1 MSELTLLA
9 PEREDER
16 SSRELTAAVV
26 VCTSSR
32 EREPLVRACVDSLLG
47 GVRQSDELFVVVD
60 CNPSLA
66 DDLRSSLP
74 SQVQL
79 LECRHQGL
87 SAARNVGV
95 AAATSDVVAFI
106 DDDATA
112 DPRWLSSLMETFA
125 AERQLLGLG
134 GPVLPKWAARRRWM
148 PDELLWVVGCTY
160 TGHRVDAGP
169 IRNPIGCNMAFRRR
183 ELIGIGSFETSFGKR
198 GTALATCDETELA
211 LRLERAHGPERI
223 GYVPEAQVHH
233 LVPASRVS
241 WRLVVRRS
249 LSEGLAK
256 GRLRRRFAQPALGPE
271 RSYAL
276 LLLSDAV
283 PRLLRA
289 SVRERSVE
297 PALGA
302 AAIIAALTIS
312 AFAFVVGMCRD
323 LRLSGGPSFAPDNE
337 GGGDVASR

>member
-9 PEREDER
+9 PEAEDQS

-47 GVRQSDELFVVVD
+47 GVRRPEELFVVVD
-60 CNPSLA
+60 CNESLA
-66 DDLRSSLP
+66 DDLRTSLP
-74 SQVQL
+74 FPVRL
-79 LECRHQGL
+79 LECKQQGL

-112 DPRWLSSLMETFA
+112 DLLWLSSIMKAFA
-125 AERQLLGLG
+125 AERQFLGLG

-183 ELIGIGSFETSFGKR
+183 ELLGIGSFETSFGKR

-223 GYVPEAQVHH
+223 GYVPGAKVHH

-241 WRLVVRRS
+241 WRLVVRRA

-256 GRLRRRFAQPALGPE
+256 GRLRRRFAQPALAPE

-276 LLLSDAV
+276 LLLSHAV

-289 SVRERSVE
+289 SVRERSPE

-302 AAIIAALTIS
+302 VAILAALTIS
-312 AFAFVVGMCRD
+312 ACAFVVGVCRE
-323 LRLSGGPSFAPDNE
+323 LSLHGGPPVTEST